1 MDLFRYFVRFLY
13 KIRWYL
19 VIMPMISLII
29 AWFMTR
35 NMERIYDTNTTIY
48 TGMITGY
55 NIEGG
60 TGSAGGN
67 SQTNI
72 TNLMLIITTDNT
84 IHEVSLRL
92 FARCM
97 MYGNPNKDNNYISAE
112 HFRQLNASV
121 PADVKALINH
131 SNEAQTY
138 ANLKAYE
145 KPSQDNFLFGLT
157 NYHPYFGIN
166 SITSRL
172 KVLQLQKSDIIDIGY
187 SANDAGIAYNT
198 LDILNDVFSKQYQQL
213 RYGETSNVIK
223 FFEREVAR
231 LYRILTSA
239 EDDLIR
245 YNVSKRV
252 INYGEQTKQVA
263 AMDAQQQN
271 FRNDQLM
278 NYTTAKALL
287 DYLERQLGNR
297 AQIIRSNKEF
307 TNQVRDISR
316 IQSRISNLKLMSS
329 EGGGNNNES
338 QEELAKAQ
346 RDLQRATGRVTQLT
360 KDIEAAT
367 FSTETGVKAQDMLG
381 RWLEQ
386 LLLLEKTKAEMTATD
401 IMKNEL
407 DRQYLYFAPI
417 GATLERK
424 SRHIGFI
431 EGNYME
437 MLRALNSARMR
448 QRNLQMST
456 ATLRVLNPPMF
467 PLNAQPTNRMMV
479 LLGAFMLT
487 FILVT
492 LYFLIIEMLDR
503 TLRDRMRSE
512 RITNI
517 PVMGC
522 FPKESNLRYRRF
534 NKTIADM
541 AMKQL
546 SKALLPNFKEG
557 QQNVLNL
564 LSTDSGNG
572 KSYIAQELE
581 NYWISIG
588 LQVRRLTYDED
599 FLAED
604 SKFILAK
611 DIKDLCP
618 DILPEEIAIIEYPNL
633 DDYSIS
639 PALLNMGTINMMVT
653 RANRTWKDVDQKALN
668 EVQAMLDEEH
678 KNTLFM
684 YLTEATRYAVEEFVG
699 QLPPYEQTHVQ
710 HVCKGKRRKSVIT
723 LSPVFACN
731 LRVCLCGIQHVCH
744 HLRDA
749 STGCRYII
757 AL

>member
-19 VIMPMISLII
+19 VILPMIALIV

-35 NMERIYDTNTTIY
+35 NMQRIYDTNTTIY

-60 TGSAGGN
+60 SGAAGGN

-84 IHEVSLRL
+84 IHEVALRL

-112 HFRQLNASV
+112 HFRQLSATV

-131 SNEAQTY
+131 NSESATY

-145 KPSQDNFLFGLT
+145 KPSQDNFLFGLM

-198 LDILNDVFSKQYQQL
+198 LDILNDVFARQYQQL
-213 RYGETSNVIK
+213 RYGETNNVIK

-245 YNVSKRV
+245 YNVSKRI
-252 INYGEQTKQVA
+252 INYAEQTKQVA
-263 AMDAQQQN
+263 SLEAQQQN

-278 NYTTAKALL
+278 NYTTSKALL

-297 AQIIRSNKEF
+297 AQVIRSNREF

-346 RDLQRATGRVTQLT
+346 RDLQRATGRVSQLT

-401 IMKNEL
+401 IMQNEI
-407 DRQYLYFAPI
+407 DRQYLFYAPI
-417 GATLERK
+417 GATLDRK

-437 MLRALNSARMR
+437 MLKSLNAARMR

-467 PLNAQPTNRMMV
+467 PLNAQPTNRLMV

-487 FILVT
+487 FALTT
-492 LYFLIIEMLDR
+492 LYFMIIEMLDR

-512 RITNI
+512 RITEI

-541 AMKQL
+541 ALKQL

-618 DILPEEIAIIEYPNL
+618 DILPDEIAIIEYPNL

-653 RANRTWKDVDQKALN
+653 RANRTWKDVDQKALK

-699 QLPPYEQTHVQ
+699 QLPPYTKFNNFVYRMSQLGLTATENEH
-710 HVCKGKRRKSVIT
+710 
-723 LSPVFACN
+723 
-731 LRVCLCGIQHVCH
+731 
-744 HLRDA
+744 
-749 STGCRYII
+749 

>member
-1 MDLFRYFVRFLY
+1 MDLFRYLVRFLY

-19 VIMPMISLII
+19 VVLPMIALIV
-29 AWFMTR
+29 AWFLTR
-35 NMERIYDTNTTIY
+35 DMERIYDTNTTIY

-60 TGSAGGN
+60 VGTAGGN
-67 SQTNI
+67 AQTNI

-84 IHEVSLRL
+84 IHEVALRL

-97 MYGNPNKDNNYISAE
+97 MYGNANKDNNYISAE
-112 HFRQLNASV
+112 HFRDLSATV
-121 PADVKALINH
+121 PPDVKGLINYN
-131 SNEAQTY
+131 SESATY

-145 KPSQDNFLFGLT
+145 KPSQDNYLFGLL
-157 NYHPYFGIN
+157 NSHQYFGIN
-166 SITSRL
+166 NITSRL
-172 KVLQLQKSDIIDIGY
+172 KVLQLNNSDIIDIGY

-198 LDILNDVFSKQYQQL
+198 LDILNEVFARQYQQI
-213 RYGETSNVIK
+213 RFGETNNVIK

-231 LYRILTSA
+231 LYRILTNA

-245 YNVSKRV
+245 YNISKRIV
-252 INYGEQTKQVA
+252 NYGEQTKQLTVLE
-263 AMDAQQQN
+263 AQQQN

-278 NYTTAKALL
+278 NYTTSKALL

-307 TNQVRDISR
+307 TNRVRDISR
-316 IQSRISNLKLMSS
+316 IQSRISNLRLMSS
-329 EGGGNNNES
+329 EGGKNNES

-346 RDLQRATGRVTQLT
+346 RDLQTATGRVTELT
-360 KDIEAAT
+360 KDIEAST
-367 FSTETGVKAQDMLG
+367 YSTETGVKANDMIQK
-381 RWLEQ
+381 WLEQ

-401 IMKNEL
+401 IMRQDL
-407 DRQYLYFAPI
+407 DRQYLFYAPI
-417 GATLERK
+417 GATIDRK
-424 SRHIGFI
+424 DRHIGFI
-431 EGNYME
+431 ESNYIE
-437 MLRALNSARMR
+437 MLKALNAARLR

-467 PLNAQPTNRMMV
+467 PLSAQPTNRLMI

-487 FILVT
+487 FMLT
-492 LYFLIIEMLDR
+492 ALWFFIIELLDR

-512 RITNI
+512 RITKV

-541 AMKQL
+541 ALKQL
-546 SKALLPNFKEG
+546 SKALLPHFKEG

-564 LSTDSGNG
+564 ISTDTGNG
-572 KSYIAQELE
+572 KSYLAQELE

-604 SKFILAK
+604 SRFILAK

-618 DILPEEIAIIEYPNL
+618 DILPDEIAIVEYPNL
-633 DDYSIS
+633 DENSIA
-639 PALLNMGTINMMVT
+639 PALLNMGTVNLMVT
-653 RANRTWKDVDQKALN
+653 RANRTWKDVDQKALK
-668 EVQAMLDEEH
+668 EVQAMLDDDH
-678 KNTLFM
+678 KQTLYM
-684 YLTEATRYAVEEFVG
+684 YLTEASRYAVEEFVG
-699 QLPPYEQTHVQ
+699 QLPPYTQFSNFVYRMSQLGLTATENERS
-710 HVCKGKRRKSVIT
+710 K
-723 LSPVFACN
+723 
-731 LRVCLCGIQHVCH
+731 
-744 HLRDA
+744 
-749 STGCRYII
+749 
-757 AL
+757 

>member
-19 VIMPMISLII
+19 VILPMIALII
-29 AWFMTR
+29 AWFSTR

-60 TGSAGGN
+60 TGAAGGN

-84 IHEVSLRL
+84 IHEVALSL

-112 HFRQLNASV
+112 HFRQLNATV

-131 SNEAQTY
+131 NNESATY

-145 KPSQDNFLFGLT
+145 KPSQDNFLFGLL
-157 NYHPYFGIN
+157 NYHPYFGMDN
-166 SITSRL
+166 ITSRL
-172 KVLQLQKSDIIDIGY
+172 KVLQLDRSDIIDIGY

-198 LDILNDVFSKQYQQL
+198 LDILNEVFARQYQQL

-223 FFEREVAR
+223 FFEKEVAR
-231 LYRILTSA
+231 LYRILTNA

-245 YNVSKRV
+245 YNVSKRI
-252 INYGEQTKQVA
+252 INYTEQTKQVA
-263 AMDAQQQN
+263 SLEAQQQN

-297 AQIIRSNKEF
+297 AQVIRSNQEF
-307 TNQVRDISR
+307 TRQVRDISR
-316 IQSRISNLKLMSS
+316 IQSRISNLRLMSS
-329 EGGGNNNES
+329 EGGANNES

-346 RDLQRATGRVTQLT
+346 RDLQRATGRVNQLT
-360 KDIEAAT
+360 KDIEAST

-401 IMKNEL
+401 IMKNDL
-407 DRQYLYFAPI
+407 DRQYLFYAPI
-417 GATLERK
+417 GATLDRK
-424 SRHIGFI
+424 ARHIGFI

-437 MLRALNSARMR
+437 MLRALNTARMR

-467 PLNAQPTNRMMV
+467 PLNAQPTNRLMV
-479 LLGAFMLT
+479 LLGAFLLT
-487 FILVT
+487 FVLTT
-492 LYFLIIEMLDR
+492 LYFLVIEMLDR

-512 RITNI
+512 RITKV

-541 AMKQL
+541 SLKQL

-564 LSTDSGNG
+564 ISTDSGNG
-572 KSYIAQELE
+572 KSYLAQELE

-599 FLAED
+599 FLSED
-604 SKFILAK
+604 SRFILAK

-639 PALLNMGTINMMVT
+639 PALLNMGTINLMVT

-668 EVQAMLDEEH
+668 EVMAMLDDEH
-678 KNTLFM
+678 KKTLYM
-684 YLTEATRYAVEEFVG
+684 YLTEASRYAVEEFVG
-699 QLPPYEQTHVQ
+699 QLPPYTKFNNFVYRMSQLGLTATENEH
-710 HVCKGKRRKSVIT
+710 
-723 LSPVFACN
+723 
-731 LRVCLCGIQHVCH
+731 
-744 HLRDA
+744 
-749 STGCRYII
+749 

>member
-19 VIMPMISLII
+19 VILPMIALII
-29 AWFMTR
+29 AWFSTR

-60 TGSAGGN
+60 TGAAGGN

-84 IHEVSLRL
+84 IHEVALRL

-112 HFRQLNASV
+112 HFRQLNATV

-131 SNEAQTY
+131 NNESATY

-145 KPSQDNFLFGLT
+145 KPSQDNFLFGLL
-157 NYHPYFGIN
+157 NYHPYFGMDN
-166 SITSRL
+166 ITSRL
-172 KVLQLQKSDIIDIGY
+172 KVLQLDRSDIIDIGY

-198 LDILNDVFSKQYQQL
+198 LDILNEVFARQYQQL

-223 FFEREVAR
+223 FFEKEVAR
-231 LYRILTSA
+231 LYRILTNA

-245 YNVSKRV
+245 YNVSKRI
-252 INYGEQTKQVA
+252 INYTEQTKQVA
-263 AMDAQQQN
+263 SLEAQQQN

-278 NYTTAKALL
+278 NYTTSKALL

-297 AQIIRSNKEF
+297 AQVIRSNQEF
-307 TNQVRDISR
+307 TRQVRDISR
-316 IQSRISNLKLMSS
+316 IQSRISNLRLMSS
-329 EGGGNNNES
+329 EGGANNES

-346 RDLQRATGRVTQLT
+346 RDLQRATGRVNQLT
-360 KDIEAAT
+360 KDIEAST

-401 IMKNEL
+401 IMKNDL
-407 DRQYLYFAPI
+407 DRQYLFYAPI
-417 GATLERK
+417 GATLDRK
-424 SRHIGFI
+424 ARHIGFI

-437 MLRALNSARMR
+437 MLRALNTARMR

-467 PLNAQPTNRMMV
+467 PLNAQPTNRLMV
-479 LLGAFMLT
+479 LLGAFLLT
-487 FILVT
+487 FVLTT
-492 LYFLIIEMLDR
+492 LYFLVIEMLDR

-512 RITNI
+512 RITKV

-541 AMKQL
+541 SLKQL

-564 LSTDSGNG
+564 ISTDSGNG
-572 KSYIAQELE
+572 KSYLAQELE

-599 FLAED
+599 FLSED
-604 SKFILAK
+604 SRFILAK

-639 PALLNMGTINMMVT
+639 PALLNMGTINLMVT

-668 EVQAMLDEEH
+668 EVMAMLDDEH
-678 KNTLFM
+678 KKTLYM
-684 YLTEATRYAVEEFVG
+684 YLTEASRYAVEEFVG
-699 QLPPYEQTHVQ
+699 QLPPYTKFNNFVYRMSQLGLTATENEH
-710 HVCKGKRRKSVIT
+710 
-723 LSPVFACN
+723 
-731 LRVCLCGIQHVCH
+731 
-744 HLRDA
+744 
-749 STGCRYII
+749 